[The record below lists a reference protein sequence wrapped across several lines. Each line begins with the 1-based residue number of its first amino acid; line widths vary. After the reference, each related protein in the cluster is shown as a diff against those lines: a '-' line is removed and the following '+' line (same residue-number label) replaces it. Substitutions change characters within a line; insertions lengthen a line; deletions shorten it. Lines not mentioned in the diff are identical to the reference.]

1 MIILRKNSDPDSKES
16 LFSAFTRVNAVDRI
30 YGDNKPL
37 GRRFILEVMKVIE
50 MYDSEL
56 NDNTSHWI
64 KKSAQAMVDI
74 MDTKIFQPQSLFSVL
89 DWPRGNYVLGDNVM
103 LEIKSKYRN
112 PEDFVERCVMTRL
125 LTESRNDD
133 VKYSSVIPGR
143 SSIKTSPSD
152 YVNICKFIMLS
163 VTGQID
169 PDNFD
174 YWSMRS
180 TLKGMDIDY
189 DRLNIKVQRSID
201 RKLELSKTIAK
212 CVLEVMRYD
221 NGKLSELLD

>member
-1 MIILRKNSDPDSKES
+1 MIEEES
-16 LFSAFTRVNAVDRI
+16 LIDRLFSELTRAGAVRKI
-30 YGDNKPL
+30 YGNDRPL
-37 GRRFILEVMKVIE
+37 GRRLILEIMKVIE
-50 MYDSEL
+50 MYDSVL
-56 NDNTSHWI
+56 NDNTCHWI
-64 KKSAQAMVDI
+64 GKAARSMTDI

-89 DWPRGNYVLGDNVM
+89 DWSRGNYVLGDNVM
-103 LEIKSKYRN
+103 SEIKSKYRN

-189 DRLNIKVQRSID
+189 DRLNIRVQRSID